1 MLLTEQKQQEVIKNF
16 GRHERDTGSPEV
28 QIVLLT
34 KRIEALNEHFKKFKK
49 DTNSRRGFLKLI
61 GQRRKLLKYL
71 QIENPAKY
79 QEIIKKLNL
88 RK

>member
-1 MLLTEQKQQEVIKNF
+1 MLETEVKKEIAKEF
-16 GRHERDTGSPEV
+16 GRHPSDTGSPEV
-28 QIVLLT
+28 QIALLT

-61 GQRRKLLKYL
+61 GQRRKLLRYLQMENPSKYL
-71 QIENPAKY
+71 
-79 QEIIKKLNL
+79 EIIEKLNI

>member
-1 MLLTEQKQQEVIKNF
+1 MLDTEVKKEIIEKF
-16 GRHERDTGSPEV
+16 GRHPGDTGSPEV
-28 QIVLLT
+28 QIALLT

-61 GQRRKLLKYL
+61 GRRRKLLQYL
-71 QIENPAKY
+71 QMENPTRY
-79 QEIIKKLNL
+79 LEIIQKLDI

>member
-1 MLLTEQKQQEVIKNF
+1 MIETEKKQTVVKGF
-16 GRHERDTGSPEV
+16 GRHEKDTGSPEV
-28 QIVLLT
+28 QIALIT
-34 KRIEALNEHFKKFKK
+34 ARIDALNEHFAKFKK

-71 QIENPAKY
+71 QETDPSKY
-79 QEIIKKLNL
+79 QEILTKLNL

>member
-1 MLLTEQKQQEVIKNF
+1 MLVTEKKQEIVKDF
-16 GRHERDTGSPEV
+16 GSHAKDTGSPEV

-34 KRIEALNEHFKKFKK
+34 RRIEALNEHFAKFKK

-61 GQRRKLLKYL
+61 GQRRRLLKYL
-71 QIENPAKY
+71 QAEDPAKY
-79 QEIIKKLNL
+79 QEVIKKLNL

>member
-1 MLLTEQKQQEVIKNF
+1 MLLTEQKQEVVKNF
-16 GRHERDTGSPEV
+16 GRHEKDTGSPEV

-34 KRIEALNEHFKKFKK
+34 KRIDALSEHFKNFKK

-71 QIENPAKY
+71 QIEDPARY
-79 QEIIKKLNL
+79 QEIVKKLNL

>member
-1 MLLTEQKQQEVIKNF
+1 MLGTEEKQEVVRDF
-16 GRHERDTGSPEV
+16 GRHPKDTGSPEV

-34 KRIEALNEHFKKFKK
+34 RRIESLNKHFEKFKK

-71 QIENPAKY
+71 QIEDPARY
-79 QEIIKKLNL
+79 QEVIKKLNL

>member
-1 MLLTEQKQQEVIKNF
+1 MRQKKKQTVVKGF
-16 GRHERDTGSPEV
+16 GRHEKDTGSPEV
-28 QIVLLT
+28 QIALIT
-34 KRIEALNEHFKKFKK
+34 ARIDALNEHFAKFKK

-71 QIENPAKY
+71 QETDPSKY
-79 QEIIKKLNL
+79 QEILTKLNL

>member
-1 MLLTEQKQQEVIKNF
+1 MLVTEKKQEVVKDF
-16 GRHERDTGSPEV
+16 GRHAKDTGSPEV

-34 KRIEALNEHFKKFKK
+34 KRIEALNEHFEKFKK

-61 GQRRKLLKYL
+61 GQRRRLLKYL
-71 QIENPAKY
+71 QIEDPAKY
-79 QEIIKKLNL
+79 QEVIKKLNL